1 MLRPLI
7 EFCVRKRLPVLVITG
22 AIAAYGVKTYLEL
35 PVEAFP
41 DVTNLQVQ
49 VIAQLPGL
57 APEEIE
63 RQVTVP
69 IERVLN
75 GTQQMVLMRSES
87 LFGLSLVTLT
97 FDDDAD
103 PFRSRAIVTERM
115 QTADLPEGVELKLAP
130 DDTPLGEVYQFHV
143 VSDRHSDEEMR
154 SELEWTISRILRQVP
169 GVADVVTFGGYLKE
183 IHVEVD
189 PSRLLAHDLTLADV
203 TEALAKSNRNV
214 GGGFLEHGDQQL
226 TIRGVGYLLDPH
238 DVRSIVLKSDNGT
251 PVTIGDVSRIT
262 LSHMP
267 RLGTVGYNANT
278 DVAEG
283 FVLMRRGENPSVV
296 LEGVHEKVKELN
308 ETILPKGMQIA
319 VFYDRTTLVEHTLS
333 TVHHNLLFGA
343 FLVVAVVWLFLRS
356 FKCSLI
362 VASVI

>member
-1 MLRPLI
+1 
-7 EFCVRKRLPVLVITG
+7 LPVLVMTG
-22 AIAAYGVKTYLEL
+22 AIAAYGVRAYLQL

-75 GTQQMVLMRSES
+75 GTPQMVLMRSES

-103 PFRSRAIVTERM
+103 PFRSRAIVTEKM

-143 VSDRHSDEEMR
+143 VSDRHTDEEMR
-154 SELEWTISRILRQVP
+154 SELEWTMSRVLRQVP

-189 PSRLLAHDLTLADV
+189 PSRLLAHDLTTADV
-203 TEALAKSNRNV
+203 SNALAQSNRNV
-214 GGGFLEHGDQQL
+214 EAASCSTATSSSPFA
-226 TIRGVGYLLDPH
+226 
-238 DVRSIVLKSDNGT
+238 
-251 PVTIGDVSRIT
+251 VSATCWI
-262 LSHMP
+262 H
-267 RLGTVGYNANT
+267 
-278 DVAEG
+278 
-283 FVLMRRGENPSVV
+283 
-296 LEGVHEKVKELN
+296 
-308 ETILPKGMQIA
+308 
-319 VFYDRTTLVEHTLS
+319 TT
-333 TVHHNLLFGA
+333 
-343 FLVVAVVWLFLRS
+343 
-356 FKCSLI
+356 
-362 VASVI
+362 

>member
-1 MLRPLI
+1 MLHRLI
-7 EFCVRKRLPVLVITG
+7 EFCVRKRLPVLVVTL
-22 AIAAYGVKTYLEL
+22 AIAAYGVKAYLDL
-35 PVEAFP
+35 PIEAYP

-75 GTQQMVLMRSES
+75 GTPQMALMRSES

-103 PFRSRAIVTERM
+103 PFRSRAIVNEKM
-115 QTADLPEGVELKLAP
+115 QEADLPQGVDVKLAP
-130 DDTPLGEVYQFHV
+130 DATPLGEVYQFHV
-143 VSDRHSDEEMR
+143 VSERHTDEEMR

-189 PSRLLAHDLTLADV
+189 PSRLLANGLTPVDV
-203 TEALAKSNRNV
+203 TNALALSNRNV

-226 TIRGVGYLLDPH
+226 TIRGVGYLLNPH
-238 DVRSIVLKSDNGT
+238 DVQAVGRKSEKGP
-251 PVTIGDVSRIT
+251 PVPHG
-262 LSHMP
+262 
-267 RLGTVGYNANT
+267 G
-278 DVAEG
+278 
-283 FVLMRRGENPSVV
+283 
-296 LEGVHEKVKELN
+296 
-308 ETILPKGMQIA
+308 
-319 VFYDRTTLVEHTLS
+319 
-333 TVHHNLLFGA
+333 
-343 FLVVAVVWLFLRS
+343 
-356 FKCSLI
+356 
-362 VASVI
+362 

>member
-103 PFRSRAIVTERM
+103 PFRSRAIVTEKM
-115 QTADLPEGVELKLAP
+115 QTADLPQGVELKLAP

-143 VSDRHSDEEMR
+143 VSDRHTAEEMR
-154 SELEWTISRILRQVP
+154 SELEWTISRVLRQVP
-169 GVADVVTFGGYLKE
+169 GVADVLTFGV
-183 IHVEVD
+183 H
-189 PSRLLAHDLTLADV
+189 PSRLLAHDHTTTDV
-203 TEALAKSNRNV
+203 TRALAQSNRNV
-214 GGGFLEHGDQQL
+214 GGGFMRHGDQQL
-226 TIRGVGYLLDPH
+226 TIRGVRYLLDPR
-238 DVRSIVLKSDNGT
+238 DVKAVVLKSDKGT
-251 PVTIGDVSRIT
+251 PVTIGDVSRVT

-267 RLGTVGYNANT
+267 RLGTVGYN
-278 DVAEG
+278 
-283 FVLMRRGENPSVV
+283 
-296 LEGVHEKVKELN
+296 LEK
-308 ETILPKGMQIA
+308 
-319 VFYDRTTLVEHTLS
+319 
-333 TVHHNLLFGA
+333 
-343 FLVVAVVWLFLRS
+343 
-356 FKCSLI
+356 
-362 VASVI
+362 